1 MREIRDAVAVIT
13 GAGSG
18 IGRALAQ
25 DLARRGAK
33 LALADVNS
41 ASLEETRRLLGNA
54 VARTYTVD
62 VGKAAAVEQ
71 FARQVQQ
78 DFGSARLLVNNAG
91 VALFGTFA
99 EVSLEDMEW
108 LIQINFWGVV
118 YGCKFF
124 LPLLEREPDAHI
136 VNVSSIFGLVGPP
149 GQTAYSSSKFA
160 VRGFSGSLREE
171 LRMGASSIK
180 VTTVHPAGI
189 ATPIAE
195 NARSGQGSAAEAR
208 ERAKALFRKVA
219 TITPEEAARVI
230 MKGILGNKKR
240 VMIGADAY
248 RIDWI
253 ARLLPGRASA
263 MYADALMKRAAA
275 AEPAPMARSS
285 ISNISK

>member
-1 MREIRDAVAVIT
+1 MRDIQGAVAVIT

-18 IGRALAQ
+18 IGRALAV
-25 DLARRGAK
+25 DLARRGAQ
-33 LALADVNS
+33 LALADVNT
-41 ASLEETRRLLGNA
+41 AGLEETKRRVGNA
-54 VARTYTVD
+54 LAKIYTVD
-62 VGKAAAVEQ
+62 VGKAVAVEG

-78 DFGSARLLVNNAG
+78 DFGRVSLLVNNAG

-99 EVSLEDMEW
+99 EVSLGDMEW

-149 GQTAYSSSKFA
+149 GQTAYASSKFA
-160 VRGFSGSLREE
+160 VRGFSESLREE
-171 LRMGASSIK
+171 LRSAASSIK

-195 NARSGQGSAAEAR
+195 TARSGKGSQPEAN
-208 ERAKALFRKVA
+208 ERAKALFKKVA
-219 TITPEEAARVI
+219 VITPETAAATIV
-230 MKGILGNKKR
+230 KGILGNKKR

-248 RIDWI
+248 RIDVI

-263 MYADALMKRAAA
+263 MYADALMKRAAEAGEPVMPRPKSA
-275 AEPAPMARSS
+275 A
-285 ISNISK
+285 K